1 MEEHGT
7 EYVGTLFVLPATRAF
22 ELNTTLHGVPVTLTG
37 TVAQHLAAQFAGN
50 DAAGEHIDARQ
61 LALHPRRVEILTRE
75 THERHRA
82 PRKVHFL
89 MRVIDGGVQTAPQ
102 EAATIAVQPDQRRRT
117 FVVACVSPT
126 SIAASSKPGGPNL
139 LRASRLKP

>member
-1 MEEHGT
+1 MVEHGT

-37 TVAQHLAAQFAGN
+37 TVAQHLAAQFAGT
-50 DAAGEHIDARQ
+50 DSTGEHIDARQ
-61 LALHPRRVEILTRE
+61 LALQPRRVEILTRE

-89 MRVIDGGVQTAPQ
+89 MRVIDGGLHPAPH
-102 EAATIAVQPDQRRRT
+102 EAT
-117 FVVACVSPT
+117 T
-126 SIAASSKPGGPNL
+126 SA
-139 LRASRLKP
+139 

>member
-7 EYVGTLFVLPATRAF
+7 EFVGTLLVLPASRAF
-22 ELNTTLHGVPVTLTG
+22 ELNTTLHGLPVTLTG

-50 DAAGEHIDARQ
+50 DAAGEHIDVRQ
-61 LALHPRRVEILTRE
+61 LSLHPRRVEILTRE

-89 MRVIDGGVQTAPQ
+89 MRVIDGGLHPAPH
-102 EAATIAVQPDQRRRT
+102 EAT
-117 FVVACVSPT
+117 T
-126 SIAASSKPGGPNL
+126 SA
-139 LRASRLKP
+139 

>member
-7 EYVGTLFVLPATRAF
+7 EYVGTLFVLPASRAF

-50 DAAGEHIDARQ
+50 DAAGEYIDVRQ
-61 LALHPRRVEILTRE
+61 LSVQPRRVEILTRE

-89 MRVIDGGVQTAPQ
+89 MRVIDGGVQQTRQDASVTA
-102 EAATIAVQPDQRRRT
+102 
-117 FVVACVSPT
+117 
-126 SIAASSKPGGPNL
+126 
-139 LRASRLKP
+139 

>member
-7 EYVGTLFVLPATRAF
+7 EFVGTLFVLPATRAF
-22 ELNTTLHGVPVTLTG
+22 ELNTTLHGLPVTLTG
-37 TVAQHLAAQFAGN
+37 TVAQHLAAQLTGN

-61 LALHPRRVEILTRE
+61 LALQLRRVEILTRE

-89 MRVIDGGVQTAPQ
+89 MRIFDVGVQAAGH
-102 EAATIAVQPDQRRRT
+102 EAATNA
-117 FVVACVSPT
+117 
-126 SIAASSKPGGPNL
+126 
-139 LRASRLKP
+139 

>member
-89 MRVIDGGVQTAPQ
+89 MRVIDGGVHTAPH
-102 EAATIAVQPDQRRRT
+102 EET
-117 FVVACVSPT
+117 T
-126 SIAASSKPGGPNL
+126 SA
-139 LRASRLKP
+139 

>member
-7 EYVGTLFVLPATRAF
+7 EFVGTLFVLPASRAF
-22 ELNTTLHGVPVTLTG
+22 ELSTTLHGLPVTLTG

-50 DAAGEHIDARQ
+50 DAAGEHIDVRQ
-61 LALHPRRVEILTRE
+61 LSLHPRRVEILTRE

-89 MRVIDGGVQTAPQ
+89 MRVIDGGGLHPAPY
-102 EAATIAVQPDQRRRT
+102 EAT
-117 FVVACVSPT
+117 T
-126 SIAASSKPGGPNL
+126 SA
-139 LRASRLKP
+139 

>member
-22 ELNTTLHGVPVTLTG
+22 ELNTTLHGLPVTLTG
-37 TVAQHLAAQFAGN
+37 TVAQHLAAQFTGT

-61 LALHPRRVEILTRE
+61 LAVQPRRVEILTRE

-89 MRVIDGGVQTAPQ
+89 MRVIDAEVVRAPQ
-102 EAATIAVQPDQRRRT
+102 ASPATV
-117 FVVACVSPT
+117 
-126 SIAASSKPGGPNL
+126 
-139 LRASRLKP
+139 